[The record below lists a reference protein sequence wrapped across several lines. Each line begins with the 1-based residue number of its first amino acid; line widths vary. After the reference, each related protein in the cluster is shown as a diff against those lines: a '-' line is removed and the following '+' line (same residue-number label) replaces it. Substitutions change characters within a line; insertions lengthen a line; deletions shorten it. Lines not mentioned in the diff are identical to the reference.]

1 MFYALI
7 ETFKK
12 HLPTWHR
19 YWKVRKQALKL
30 DEFHVYDIKAPLSEN
45 SPEVPFE
52 QAIGWICDG
61 MAPSVRNMSQPYVRA
76 HWKTAGWTELA
87 IRANVWALF
96 KRCL

>member
-1 MFYALI
+1 MFNALI

-45 SPEVPFE
+45 SPKSL
-52 QAIGWICDG
+52 DRHRLDLRR

-76 HWKTAGWTELA
+76 HWKTAGWTDPQ
-87 IRANVWALF
+87 
-96 KRCL
+96 